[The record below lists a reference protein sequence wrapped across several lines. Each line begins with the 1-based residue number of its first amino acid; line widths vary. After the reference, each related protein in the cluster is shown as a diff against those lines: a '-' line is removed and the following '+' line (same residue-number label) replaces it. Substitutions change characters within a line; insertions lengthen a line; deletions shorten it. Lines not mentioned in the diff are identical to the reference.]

1 MVKYLICAVIGGLIV
16 LIVGAALIVSRDKK
30 PTKPK
35 KRAWWIV
42 KRDEVSV
49 DFMCSNCGYT
59 YTEADPIEAMSDTY
73 CRNCGAEMVILE
85 ENL

>member
-16 LIVGAALIVSRDKK
+16 LIVGAALIVSRNKK
-30 PTKPK
+30 PTESK

-49 DFMCSNCGYT
+49 DFMCSNCGCT
-59 YTEADPIEAMSDTY
+59 YTEADPDSALPDTY
-73 CRNCGAEMVILE
+73 CRCCGAEMVVLDD
-85 ENL
+85 